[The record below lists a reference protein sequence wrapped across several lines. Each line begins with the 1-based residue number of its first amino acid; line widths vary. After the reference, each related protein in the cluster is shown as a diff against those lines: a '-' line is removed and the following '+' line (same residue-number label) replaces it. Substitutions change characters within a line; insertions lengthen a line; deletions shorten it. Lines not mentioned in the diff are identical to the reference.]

1 MANPT
6 RQRQRGEAMA
16 GKRGGGSGSGASSG
30 RTDGEGGESSP
41 WLVLV
46 AILAG
51 VGLAIWT
58 LVRRE
63 AVSWP
68 PRELAS
74 GGFVLSCGL
83 ALVGPIVLGARP
95 REVEGGG
102 ERLWLSGGLFLW
114 AHDLAALIRGD
125 WRLEAWITPIPP
137 ATLGMFA
144 VAVLAASLKSRRG
157 RPWEWT
163 NVVGWTLGLCWI
175 ALAAWSSWSSL
186 SR

>member
-1 MANPT
+1 MV
-6 RQRQRGEAMA
+6 
-16 GKRGGGSGSGASSG
+16 GKRGGGSGGGTSSG
-30 RTDGEGGESSP
+30 RSGGEGRDGSP

-46 AILAG
+46 AILMG
-51 VGLAIWT
+51 VGLAFWT

-63 AVSWP
+63 TISWP
-68 PRELAS
+68 PRELVS
-74 GGFVLSCGL
+74 GGFVMSCGL
-83 ALVGPIVLGARP
+83 ALVGPIVLGARA
-95 REVEGGG
+95 REVEGSG

-125 WRLEAWITPIPP
+125 WRLEAWITPLAPT
-137 ATLGMFA
+137 TLGMFA
-144 VAVLAASLKSRRG
+144 AAVLAAGFKSRRG

-163 NVVGWTLGLCWI
+163 NVVGWTLGLGWI